1 MANSNGNKGDGDD
14 RGLSAEAER
23 YKQAAT
29 DALEMVDWCI
39 GYLVGSRKGGIAAQ
53 LAQNR
58 AYIRKQLLHEPEEPV
73 PTSKG

>member
-1 MANSNGNKGDGDD
+1 MAENNGNNGRDGDAD
-14 RGLSAEAER
+14 RYR
-23 YKQAAT
+23 QAAT

-39 GYLVGSRKGGIAAQ
+39 GYMVGTRKNSIAAQ

-58 AYIRKQLLHEPEEPV
+58 KYIREQLMGEPEEPV

>member
-1 MANSNGNKGDGDD
+1 MAENNGTS
-14 RGLSAEAER
+14 SAEAER

-39 GYLVGSRKGGIAAQ
+39 GYFVGSRKGDIAAQ
-53 LAQNR
+53 LAQSR
-58 AYIRKQLLHEPEEPV
+58 SYIRKNLMHESEEPV

>member
-1 MANSNGNKGDGDD
+1 MANNDD
-14 RGLSAEAER
+14 KDMGISAEAER

-39 GYLVGSRKGGIAAQ
+39 GYLVGSHKTSIASQ

-58 AYIRKQLLHEPEEPV
+58 AYIRKQLLKEPEEPV
-73 PTSKG
+73 PTSK